1 MTPYE
6 TRHSKLEPDED
17 SLEFVEGAALESTR
31 DGVRV
36 ALEITRFEDG
46 SVYVAAS
53 KIVVEQGK
61 RLIVPDTALMCADV
75 EEAKDVVDAI
85 LARLS
90 SG

>member
-1 MTPYE
+1 MPRA
-6 TRHSKLEPDED
+6 RHRQQTFRGHPHVHDRLQRTNAIQHVCPGSPD
-17 SLEFVEGAALESTR
+17 SFR
-31 DGVRV
+31 P
-36 ALEITRFEDG
+36 
-46 SVYVAAS
+46 
-53 KIVVEQGK
+53 VVEQGK